1 MKGWVMIEEI
11 FSLREDIRLDIIID
25 TTQDSDWE
33 QVRAI
38 YLEGLATGQAS
49 FETEA
54 PSWEH
59 WDKAHL
65 RHSRMVARDGE
76 RVVAWAAL
84 TPMSRRRCYAGVAE
98 VSFYVSAAHH
108 GRGLGKR
115 LLSELVASSERHG
128 IWTLYGS
135 TFPEN
140 EASLRAQSA
149 CGFRVMGRRARI
161 AQRHGAW
168 RDTIITE
175 RRSKIAGV

>member
-25 TTQDSDWE
+25 TTQHSDWE

-38 YLEGLATGQAS
+38 YL
-49 FETEA
+49 
-54 PSWEH
+54 
-59 WDKAHL
+59 D
-65 RHSRMVARDGE
+65 
-76 RVVAWAAL
+76 
-84 TPMSRRRCYAGVAE
+84 
-98 VSFYVSAAHH
+98 
-108 GRGLGKR
+108 
-115 LLSELVASSERHG
+115 ELMASSERHG